1 MSRAAESLPAAEDRE
16 GAPAA
21 VANGGIN
28 PAALSD
34 PAALRDPA
42 ALSDPAA
49 LRDTAAVGED
59 EFAHLRIQSVSPHLE
74 DAAAA
79 AARLGEGVAREL
91 GLSLARLHLGAGQR
105 PKMQILIER
114 DGKSPTLDD
123 CVNFSRELSR
133 RLDLHDMISTRYL
146 LEVSSP
152 GVDRPLTAPR
162 HFQEFA
168 GREVRVK
175 YRNRGQGPRRAVL
188 AGLHDGVLSLAV
200 DKNGDS
206 TFVVK
211 DDNNAVVKDD
221 NTFVVKDDNTAAVS
235 DDNTFA
241 VKDDNTAAVFGDKN
255 DNDNAG
261 GNADEFQVSL
271 DDLREVRLVPDHP
284 PRDARPRPARRRKAR
299 S

>member
-28 PAALSD
+28 PAAL
-34 PAALRDPA
+34 RDPA
-42 ALSDPAA
+42 ALS
-49 LRDTAAVGED
+49 DTAAVGED

-200 DKNGDS
+200 DKNGDR

-221 NTFVVKDDNTAAVS
+221 NTFV
-235 DDNTFA
+235 

-284 PRDARPRPARRRKAR
+284 PRDARSRPARRRKAR